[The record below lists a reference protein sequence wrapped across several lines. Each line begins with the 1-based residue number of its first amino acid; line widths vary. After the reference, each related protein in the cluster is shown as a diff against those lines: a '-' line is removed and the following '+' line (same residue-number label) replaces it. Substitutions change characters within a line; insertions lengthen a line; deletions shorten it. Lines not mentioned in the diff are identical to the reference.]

1 MSHYTVGV
9 IIKEED
15 IRSLETTENMVFEDA
30 VKKLINEAMEP
41 FDENKECEPRLSM
54 TMEEVQNKFNE
65 IVYYKGVDEFYV
77 KLAHKYKDST
87 LEEFCNTFYGKTL
100 EEDGLYT
107 TYNQDSKW
115 DWYVIG
121 GRWNGCLPIKNEEK
135 PSEGL
140 DAYEDDI
147 PNNCCKI
154 KDLELRREASEEE
167 LKEMQERYEEMITKG
182 NWFKPEYYKQKYPTF
197 EAYKDNELEFST
209 YALLTSDG
217 EWVEPGEMGWFGMS
231 SASPEEEA
239 NFINIFRDKLGK
251 ENPENYFVL
260 VDCHI

>member
-9 IIKEED
+9 IIPEKKVNEMRGKEIGAAIELLV
-15 IRSLETTENMVFEDA
+15 R
-30 VKKLINEAMEP
+30 EALEP

-54 TMEEVQNKFNE
+54 TMEEIQNKFNE
-65 IVYYKGVDEFYV
+65 IVNYKGVDEFYV
-77 KLAHKYKDST
+77 NLAHKYKDST
-87 LEEFCNTFYGKTL
+87 LEEFCNTFYGKIL

-107 TYNQDSKW
+107 TYNPDSKW

-121 GRWNGCLPIKNEEK
+121 GRWNGELPIKGRVFNEDE
-135 PSEGL
+135 L
-140 DAYEDDI
+140 EDQYSDDVY
-147 PNNCCKI
+147 NNYCKI
-154 KDLELRREASEEE
+154 KNLELRREASEKEI
-167 LKEMQERYEEMITKG
+167 KEMQERYEEMITKG